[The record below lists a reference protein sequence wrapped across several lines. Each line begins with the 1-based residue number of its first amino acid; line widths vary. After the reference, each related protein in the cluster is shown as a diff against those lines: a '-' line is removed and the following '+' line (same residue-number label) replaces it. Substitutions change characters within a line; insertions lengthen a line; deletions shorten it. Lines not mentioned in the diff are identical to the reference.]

1 MNTNTHTPESS
12 DLRLLAYGQEVEE
25 LLAVSTP
32 AVWKDDLWT
41 IYSDFMAFQ
50 KEAGHNPRMHDI
62 FLSFRELLFFFQ
74 RIEKMEK

>member
-1 MNTNTHTPESS
+1 MNTNTHTSQSS

-25 LLAVSTP
+25 LLAVSSP
-32 AVWKDDLWT
+32 AAWTNDLWM

-74 RIEKMEK
+74 RLEKIGK